1 MALTKVTGQV
11 IKNTTDVTVGVLTVT
26 NTLAVGG
33 TVSIGGTLTYEDVTN
48 VDAVGLI
55 TARNGIVVGSGITL
69 SKDGDIFATG
79 VTTATTF
86 VGAVTGNVTGNAT
99 GLSGTPNISCGTI
112 AGSTGTFS
120 GAVSGTTGT
129 FSGAISGTT
138 GTFTSHVS
146 LGDSDQLR
154 LGDSNDLVLQH
165 NGTDSIIADTGT
177 GDLYIRGSNDIFIQ
191 KGDGSET
198 FMSATDDAGINLF
211 HNNVNKFSTQS
222 YGIAVD
228 GVVTFTKDAAD
239 DTTSTIQVNGSSM
252 TSTDYN
258 YLMSASND
266 SGGNF
271 LTMFVNG
278 SGRSADG
285 GNSGLTIRNDNGP
298 MSVGLNGATHS
309 NFFYTGAA
317 GGIDFS
323 GDGNTGGMTS
333 ELLDDYE
340 EGSWTPDIKGRTG
353 GTFSI
358 RVGQY
363 TKVGRMVSLTCH
375 VNISSLTSSN
385 GAFVVNGL
393 PFTSASITNNYSVTS
408 TVHFNNSFSIGGDRG
423 MFNGLLGDNN
433 NEVAFYFKDAAA
445 LIAVAASDFGSGN
458 ILFEITY
465 HAT

>member
-1 MALTKVTGQV
+1 MTVVNPKSISGINSITTGSGSDNLLTIHTSDASSTERVRINSSGDV
-11 IKNTTDVTVGVLTVT
+11 I
-26 NTLAVGG
+26 
-33 TVSIGGTLTYEDVTN
+33 
-48 VDAVGLI
+48 
-55 TARNGIVVGSGITL
+55 VGSGITV
-69 SKDGDIFATG
+69 SPDGDIFATG
-79 VTTATTF
+79 VTTSTTF
-86 VGAVTGNVTGNAT
+86 VGALTGNVTGNAT
-99 GLSGTPNISCGTI
+99 GLSGTPNISAGTI

-177 GDLYIRGSNDIFIQ
+177 GDLYIRGSNDIFLQ

-198 FMSATDDAGINLF
+198 FMSATDDSGINLY

-340 EGSWTPDIKGRTG
+340 EGTWTPVIQGTG
-353 GTFSI
+353 ANNAKTYQYQTGL
-358 RVGQY
+358 Y
-363 TKVGRMVSLTCH
+363 TKVGNKVTARFRVKWTNYSGNDTG
-375 VNISSLTSSN
+375 NAI
-385 GAFVVNGL
+385 VNGL
-393 PFTSASITNNYSVTS
+393 PFTANDASVSTGSLAGNNLNFPSSNHVTAAMEIENGDTYMYILATYDSAVWVNGGASTFWQSSGEIRGEMTYFTNS
-408 TVHFNNSFSIGGDRG
+408 
-423 MFNGLLGDNN
+423 
-433 NEVAFYFKDAAA
+433 
-445 LIAVAASDFGSGN
+445 
-458 ILFEITY
+458 
-465 HAT
+465 